1 MPQKSRPTRAQGV
14 DSARPQSRR
23 GQNATSGKRGQLC
36 GFAVLRD
43 HFTLVSSVLS
53 ARVVVRRPLG
63 REAGK
68 KEKLKF
74 SFTSLLNS
82 SRRASE
88 GEAVLSPGRL
98 GTSVPRAGAAGE
110 SCPPGKRWG
119 TFPRPREAC
128 GGARPHSTPFLHA
141 TQLDRKCCFLRG
153 TISHPR
159 LLVTRH
165 GRQNWLPPADSWER
179 GPEAIFIESSSHPLL
194 EQDK

>member
-68 KEKLKF
+68 KEKLKC

-98 GTSVPRAGAAGE
+98 GTSVPRAAPQGNRAHLEAVGDLPKAPGSTWGCKASQHPLSACHSARQKVLLPQRHHLPSSLISYPPWE
-110 SCPPGKRWG
+110 TELATSCRLV
-119 TFPRPREAC
+119 
-128 GGARPHSTPFLHA
+128 GARARGHIYRVFLTPSPGA
-141 TQLDRKCCFLRG
+141 G
-153 TISHPR
+153 
-159 LLVTRH
+159 
-165 GRQNWLPPADSWER
+165 
-179 GPEAIFIESSSHPLL
+179 
-194 EQDK
+194 